1 MAKEKTT
8 LERTNWWEEGMTS
21 KMMLENLRRRAEM
34 RWEHS
39 AEQCV
44 MSMRRMCW
52 RASAAWWMA
61 C

>member
-39 AEQCV
+39 AEV
-44 MSMRRMCW
+44 IKINAYAFAYW
-52 RASAAWWMA
+52 YA
-61 C
+61 